1 MLKINGETIDDAIL
15 DAEFNAIK
23 GYYERL
29 GNVSCC
35 ERDPEF
41 RAYARQNI
49 ISRVLL
55 VQEACRR
62 FDPLPDEAV
71 EAELARV
78 VQQHGGEP
86 QFYAAIGA
94 MPDQRDLIKAD
105 LETNLRVQKL
115 IESQLGPLPDPS
127 PAEVAQYYDQHPDL
141 YMTIEE
147 ARASHVLKS
156 PRRSEERRD
165 AYDLLRHLRS
175 EALAGADFDALAAQ
189 HTDKKEDPVDLGWFK
204 RGELPDDFE
213 TIIFSMNPG
222 EISPVFTSAFGLH
235 LLKLTGRRPPV
246 IKPLEEVRPEV
257 IQQIQN
263 DRRNEAAKTLVDQLQ
278 STAVIED
285 DTPEYPAHPHTR

>member
-1 MLKINGETIDDAIL
+1 
-15 DAEFNAIK
+15 
-23 GYYERL
+23 
-29 GNVSCC
+29 
-35 ERDPEF
+35 
-41 RAYARQNI
+41 
-49 ISRVLL
+49 VLL
-55 VQEACRR
+55 VQEARRR
-62 FDPLPDEAV
+62 FDPLPDDAV

-78 VQQHGGEP
+78 IQQHGGEP

-115 IESQLGPLPDPS
+115 IESRVGPLPDP
-127 PAEVAQYYDQHPDL
+127 ADADIAQYYEQHPDL

-165 AYDLLRHLRS
+165 AYEQLRRVRS
-175 EALAGADFDALAAQ
+175 EALAGADFDALAAE
-189 HTDKKEDPVDLGWFK
+189 HTDKKEEPVDLGWFK

-222 EISPVFTSAFGLH
+222 EVSPVFTSAFGLH
-235 LLKLTGRRPPV
+235 LLKVTGRRPSV
-246 IKPLEEVRPEV
+246 VKPLDEVRHDV

-263 DRRNEAAKTLVDQLQ
+263 DRRTEAAKQLVDELQ
-278 STAVIED
+278 SAAAIED
-285 DTPEYPAHPHTR
+285 DTPEDPAPTHTH